1 MPLPILNVQAADL
14 VRAVARAELHWAG
27 HVAEQTQLD
36 VGVAFTNPA
45 FPNVFAANRIRD
57 AVLPEGMTPRAA
69 VEQVNAHFGETGTR
83 CLCWSLDETS
93 AAHRTQPLREY
104 LLSIGAVAD
113 SFHAMAFRQV
123 APGPPPPPEVAILPA
138 RAALR
143 HLPALAAL
151 EPSRERTVEQ
161 IVELKSLHL
170 DDPHTDAIIAIQGG
184 LPIGYAAVLA
194 AGEVGMVKNVF
205 VAESHRRRGVGRYL
219 MQRILEICARSQFR
233 HVLLKV
239 RPHAAAAQN
248 LYRSIGFEKIAEGT
262 DYRTAAAAACS

>member
-1 MPLPILNVQAADL
+1 MPLPILNLQAADL
-14 VRAVARAELHWAG
+14 VRAAARAELHWAG
-27 HVAEQTQLD
+27 HIAEQTQLD

-57 AVLPEGMTPRAA
+57 AALPDHMTPQAA
-69 VEQVNAHFGETGTR
+69 AEQVNAHFAKAGTR

-93 AAHRTQPLREY
+93 PTFHTQPLRDH
-104 LLSIGAVAD
+104 LLSIGASPD
-113 SFHAMAFRQV
+113 PFHVMALLGV
-123 APGPPPPPEVAILPA
+123 VPGPPPPPDVVILPA

-151 EPSRERTVEQ
+151 EPPRGRKVEQ
-161 IVELKSLHL
+161 IVELKALHL
-170 DDPHTDAIIAIQGG
+170 DDPHTDAIMAIQDRC
-184 LPIGYAAVLA
+184 PIGYAVVLA
-194 AGEVGMVKNVF
+194 VGEVGMVKNVF
-205 VAESHRRRGVGRYL
+205 VADANRRQGVGRYL

-239 RPHAAAAQN
+239 RQHATAARS

-262 DYRTAAAAACS
+262 DYRTAATETSS